1 MQMQAGAQIVGAVTT
16 NNVHNEAQ
24 FLGGHRRLLGV
35 FAHPDD
41 ETFCAGGTFAGYAAR
56 GAEIMVVSAT
66 RGQAGQIRDAAV
78 GTRRNIGAV
87 REGELRLACGRL
99 GITQVRCL
107 DHFDGTLADADFSA
121 LVDEVAGIIV
131 EFEADAVITFGP
143 DGGYGHPDH
152 IAISAATTAA
162 CQQTARP
169 WHPLDRATTLPPHRV
184 PALYYCCFPPGDV
197 LLMERLAAWLVSQ
210 PNRFAGSP
218 AFAHALLLLAEE
230 AGTLRT
236 IRDHVEVRWYPPGS
250 FVVEQGEAAYE
261 LFLVLS
267 GAADVWKESEG
278 GRRDRVGRLGVGEFF
293 GELGIA
299 GGRRRSADVV
309 AAESLTCLVL
319 SATQPSKFAGRGRE
333 ARLAG
338 APPGVTVEPF
348 PGATSAPRDRAV
360 VACDV
365 SAQVK
370 RKVEAL
376 SAYRSQLPLE
386 PDMFPE
392 FLLQEIF
399 GREYFEVVPT
409 GPAPP
414 TASRTS
420 GNEASGGAH
429 SPDEPS
435 SEA

>member
-1 MQMQAGAQIVGAVTT
+1 M
-16 NNVHNEAQ
+16 
-24 FLGGHRRLLGV
+24 
-35 FAHPDD
+35 
-41 ETFCAGGTFAGYAAR
+41 
-56 GAEIMVVSAT
+56 
-66 RGQAGQIRDAAV
+66 
-78 GTRRNIGAV
+78 
-87 REGELRLACGRL
+87 
-99 GITQVRCL
+99 
-107 DHFDGTLADADFSA
+107 
-121 LVDEVAGIIV
+121 
-131 EFEADAVITFGP
+131 EFEADGVITFGP

-162 CQQTARP
+162 CQQAARP
-169 WHPLDRATTLPPHRV
+169 RHLLDRATASPPYRV
-184 PALYYCCFPPGDV
+184 PALYYGCFPPGDV
-197 LLMERLAAWLVSQ
+197 LLTERLAAWLVSQ

-278 GRRDRVGRLGVGEFF
+278 GRRDRVARLGVGEFF

-299 GGRRRSADVV
+299 GRRRRNADVV

-319 SATQPSKFAGRGRE
+319 SATQPSKFAGRGSE

-338 APPGVTVEPF
+338 APRSVTAEPMS
-348 PGATSAPRDRAV
+348 GATNAPRDRSV

-376 SAYRSQLPLE
+376 SAYRSQIPLE

-414 TASRTS
+414 TASRAS
-420 GNEASGGAH
+420 GNAASGGAH
-429 SPDEPS
+429 CPDVPS